1 MYCKQCGQEIIDQGK
16 FCKKCGAKVEMV
28 SDQASTGPISS
39 EEKEKNFVE
48 YQKEEKRKRNRKIAI
63 FTSSIIALPF
73 CLILLACLGTWMNA
87 EYLSTIFIEM
97 GVTVILGGILVKLI
111 SYIKAVGKDMKE

>member
-1 MYCKQCGQEIIDQGK
+1 M

-48 YQKEEKRKRNRKIAI
+48 YQKEEKRKLKKKI
-63 FTSSIIALPF
+63 
-73 CLILLACLGTWMNA
+73 
-87 EYLSTIFIEM
+87 
-97 GVTVILGGILVKLI
+97 VILVSIVIVFLLCTMALSVFA
-111 SYIKAVGKDMKE
+111 YI